1 MKLRDWLKQERGRYA
16 AMADHFDI
24 STSAVS
30 QWASDAGGVPLSR
43 MREVVAFTEG
53 QVTLDDMIPS
63 APVNAQPDTKSA
75 QEAV

>member
-30 QWASDAGGVPLSR
+30 QWASESGGVPLAR
-43 MREVVAFTEG
+43 MREVVAFTGEA
-53 QVTLDDMIPS
+53 VTLDDMIPET
-63 APVNAQPDTKSA
+63 PAQKA
-75 QEAV
+75 AAA